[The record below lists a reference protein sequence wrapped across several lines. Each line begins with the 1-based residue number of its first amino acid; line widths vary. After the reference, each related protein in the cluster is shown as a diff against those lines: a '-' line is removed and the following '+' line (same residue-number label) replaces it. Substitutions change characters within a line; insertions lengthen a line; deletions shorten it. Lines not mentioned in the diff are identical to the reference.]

1 MAPGNTGQA
10 AAFCASSLGGIAM
23 KIFFGGK
30 CMKKSCIGLMVVFAL
45 MVISGYRAEAQS
57 AKGEVVECLNSDPAS
72 GTAVTL
78 TIGRLVIPA
87 VLNDTVTARDL
98 ISRLPYTV
106 RLHKYTQDFCGVMP
120 NPLRYDPKDIQNGW
134 RNGDIHFATD
144 GNYFVLFFA
153 DEDIS
158 QRYGYQIHIG
168 KMNVDAEV
176 LRNLNDRDIDVRIE
190 LAK

>member
-1 MAPGNTGQA
+1 
-10 AAFCASSLGGIAM
+10 
-23 KIFFGGK
+23 
-30 CMKKSCIGLMVVFAL
+30 MKKLSIGLMVVFAL
-45 MVISGYRAEAQS
+45 TVITGRQVEAQS
-57 AKGEVVECLNSDPAS
+57 TAQSVKEKAVECLNSNQPN

-78 TIGRLVIPA
+78 AIGRLVIPA
-87 VLNDTVTARDL
+87 VLNGTVSARDL

-106 RLHKYTQDFCGVMP
+106 RLHKYVHDFCGVMS
-120 NPLRYDPKDIQNGW
+120 NPLKYDPKDIQNGW

-168 KMNVDAEV
+168 KMDVDAAV
-176 LRNLNDRDIDVRIE
+176 LKNLNDRDIDVRIE
-190 LAK
+190 LSR